1 LDIDSRLKY
10 SLKIK
15 IYEDLRKSAS
25 YYLNHFFTGMNV
37 NVYNI
42 LISGVG
48 GQGVLL
54 TSKIIAEAA
63 LLQGLDV
70 KQSEVHGMAQRGGS
84 VLSQVRFGEKVFS
97 PIVTEGEADL
107 LIGFEP
113 LETARYLHFLKDD
126 GAVIY
131 NTRPIGT
138 IGVSIAAEKYPAD
151 IDDIIKSRVKTILP
165 FDGTQLAVAAGD
177 KRTLNLVMLGAA
189 LKFIPLKE
197 SIIIDAIM
205 NTVPKRV
212 LEINQKAFAAGK
224 AQVS

>member
-1 LDIDSRLKY
+1 VDF
-10 SLKIK
+10 
-15 IYEDLRKSAS
+15 RKG
-25 YYLNHFFTGMNV
+25 FIV
-37 NVYNI
+37 NVFNV

-63 LLQGLDV
+63 LLAGLDV

-84 VLSQVRFGEKVFS
+84 VLSQVRFGDTVFS
-97 PIVTEGEADL
+97 PVVSEGEADL

-126 GAVIY
+126 GVVIY
-131 NTRPIGT
+131 NTRTIGT

-151 IDDIIKSRVKTILP
+151 INTIIKDRVKTVRP

-177 KRTLNLVMLGAA
+177 KRTLNLVLLGAA
-189 LKFIPLKE
+189 LTFLPLKE
-197 SIIIDAIM
+197 SVVLDAIR
-205 NTVPKRV
+205 NTVPRKV
-212 LEINQKAFAAGK
+212 LEINQKAFAAGREQGK
-224 AQVS
+224 

>member
-1 LDIDSRLKY
+1 
-10 SLKIK
+10 
-15 IYEDLRKSAS
+15 
-25 YYLNHFFTGMNV
+25 MNV
-37 NVYNI
+37 FNI

-63 LLQGLDV
+63 LRAGLDV

-84 VLSQVRFGEKVFS
+84 VLSQVRFGEQVFS

-138 IGVSIAAEKYPAD
+138 IGVSTAAEKYPTD
-151 IDDIIKSRVKTILP
+151 INETIKSRAKTVMP
-165 FDGTQLAVAAGD
+165 FDGTELAVKAGD
-177 KRTLNLVMLGAA
+177 KRTLNLVLLGAA
-189 LKFIPLKE
+189 LQFLPIKE
-197 SIIIDAIM
+197 DVIVEAIK
-205 NTVPKRV
+205 NTVPKKV
-212 LEINQKAFAAGK
+212 LEMNQKAFAAGR
-224 AQVS
+224 AQRK